1 MKDKIRI
8 AIAEDQ
14 QIFRNGLKLLLK
26 ENSDITIVGEA
37 ANGEEILDLLD
48 KKEVDIVL
56 MDIKMP
62 IMDGIEATQIALRK
76 FPDLKVI
83 VLSMFGEEEYI
94 VKMLEVGIKGFLL
107 KNVEEEELMKAI
119 SIVSDG
125 KNYFSNE
132 LLPAITSS
140 FMQKKTSEKEQA
152 SMNEKLTKREFE
164 VLQLICKGYTN
175 KEIADEMFIS
185 PRTAGGHR
193 SNLLSKTGCKNTA
206 DLVGFAIKN
215 NLIKLH

>member
-14 QIFRNGLKLLLK
+14 QIFRNGLKLLLN
-26 ENSDITIVGEA
+26 ENSNITIVGEA

-62 IMDGIEATQIALRK
+62 IMDGIEATQIAIRK

-107 KNVEEEELMKAI
+107 KNVEEEELIKAI
-119 SIVSDG
+119 TIVHDG

-132 LLPAITSS
+132 LLPAITNS

-152 SMNEKLTKREFE
+152 LMNEKLTKREVE
-164 VLQLICKGYTN
+164 VLQLICKGFTN
-175 KEIADEMFIS
+175 KEIADSMFIS

-193 SNLLSKTGCKNTA
+193 SNLLGKTGCKNTA